1 MIININVS
9 FGVLVF
15 IELDYLLRILNDDI
29 LESGL
34 QLLDLF
40 LPLLLSP
47 QPSLELFY
55 SLDGFFHLL
64 FEFGSFRLNQ
74 LLIVRFKL
82 LYFFF

>member
-47 QPSLELFY
+47 
-55 SLDGFFHLL
+55 
-64 FEFGSFRLNQ
+64 
-74 LLIVRFKL
+74 
-82 LYFFF
+82 